1 MKVETK
7 EIYSEVYQILNLLG
21 TEYTEKLPATLMNML
36 KEKRTINYF
45 LALFSFF
52 ILVSIATLST
62 SAIAT
67 IRHIV

>member
-36 KEKRTINYF
+36 KEKFQKLEVGQRF
-45 LALFSFF
+45 LTLIGLAGLF
-52 ILVSIATLST
+52 V
-62 SAIAT
+62 
-67 IRHIV
+67 